1 MNSPNIN
8 QCLHTYIGELEYQ
21 EAYKMQQVVHRKVS
35 SGLVSNSLI
44 LLEHPHVFTLG
55 RRGQDTD
62 VLASKSK
69 LASLGVSIHYS
80 DRGGQAT
87 YHGPGQLV
95 GYPIINLKQAGLGPL
110 KYVRA
115 LENIINSTLS
125 IFGIKSSSSDRPT
138 GVWVGEKKIAAIGI
152 RVSRGVTMHG
162 FALNVNPDQSYF
174 DHIVPCGLPEAKVTT
189 MENEMPTSVTV
200 SEVLPILVEQFGIN
214 FGWAMKKTGN
224 LI

>member
-1 MNSPNIN
+1 MNSLNIN

-21 EAYKMQQVVHRKVS
+21 ESYKMQQVVHRKVS

-95 GYPIINLKQAGLGPL
+95 GYPIINLKQAGLSPL

-115 LENIINSTLS
+115 LENIIHSTLS

-174 DHIVPCGLPEAKVTT
+174 DHIVPCGLPGAKVTT

>member
-1 MNSPNIN
+1 MNSLNIN

-21 EAYKMQQVVHRKVS
+21 EAYRMQQVVHSKVS
-35 SGLVSNSLI
+35 SGLVANSLI

-69 LASLGVSIHYS
+69 LARLGVSIHYS

-115 LENIINSTLS
+115 LENVINSTLS

-152 RVSRGVTMHG
+152 RVRRWISYHG
-162 FALNVNPDQSYF
+162 ISINLNPDLSHYNG
-174 DHIVPCGLPEAKVTT
+174 IIPCGLSNYGVTSLHELGIKVTLKELDFALKQT
-189 MENEMPTSVTV
+189 FYK
-200 SEVLPILVEQFGIN
+200 IF
-214 FGWAMKKTGN
+214 
-224 LI
+224 

>member
-1 MNSPNIN
+1 MNSLNIN

-21 EAYKMQQVVHRKVS
+21 ESYKMQQVVHRKVS

-95 GYPIINLKQAGLGPL
+95 GYPIINLIQAGRGPL

-115 LENIINSTLS
+115 HENIINST
-125 IFGIKSSSSDRPT
+125 
-138 GVWVGEKKIAAIGI
+138 
-152 RVSRGVTMHG
+152 
-162 FALNVNPDQSYF
+162 
-174 DHIVPCGLPEAKVTT
+174 
-189 MENEMPTSVTV
+189 
-200 SEVLPILVEQFGIN
+200 
-214 FGWAMKKTGN
+214 
-224 LI
+224 